1 MLLGYF
7 LKQIGQTEPQAVTP
21 EELQPGSVVV
31 AVANMQQL
39 REIGL
44 PCAIRFG
51 IVENSQSVIC
61 RCPESESME
70 APNFKVKRL
79 SMAEFAG
86 GGMTLYRCHVEGERS
101 RMAVLLKAQM
111 QANAGTRSRKLCSYP
126 GDDFVA
132 DCISNSPEAERVQQ
146 LGGMGQHWWTPLKMS
161 LKASLKWMG
170 LESWSDKLPEKAN
183 LQVLDLTHHGIAIEG
198 EQVIHFSTRRVPD
211 ETNLIK
217 TDSLPMFREIGDETT
232 AGSPVHYDEETPEQ
246 RLLCR
251 NRAVW
256 VFFHSDEWGTYNLAA
271 NNCEHFSRYCR
282 IGKKESLQI
291 KAVIMK
297 ALEVVLGV
305 IPNTLCPTPLSI
317 AMRAILKKKTE
328 GFDTPIPGQ
337 LPPAPAENAPFRLP
351 EAQ

>member
-44 PCAIRFG
+44 PCAMRFG
-51 IVENSQSVIC
+51 IVESEKIVIC
-61 RCPESESME
+61 RCPESESMDT
-70 APNFKVKRL
+70 PNFKVKRL

-86 GGMTLYRCHVEGERS
+86 EGMTLYRCHVEGDRS
-101 RMAVLLKAQM
+101 RMGILMKAQM
-111 QANAGTRSRKLCSYP
+111 QANAGPRSRKLCSYP

-132 DCISNSPEAERVQQ
+132 ECISNSPEAERVQQ
-146 LGGMGQHWWTPLKMS
+146 LGGMGQHWWTPLKMT
-161 LKASLKWMG
+161 LKESLKWIGM
-170 LESWSDKLPEKAN
+170 ESWSDKLPEKAN
-183 LQVLDLTHHGIAIEG
+183 LQVFDQTHHGVAIEG

-211 ETNLIK
+211 GTNHIK
-217 TDSLPMFREIGDETT
+217 TDSLPMFRAIGDETT

-256 VFFHSDEWGTYNLAA
+256 VFFHSAEWGTYNLAA

-282 IGKKESLQI
+282 IGKKESLQV
-291 KAVIMK
+291 KAAVMK
-297 ALEVVLGV
+297 ALALLLGM
-305 IPNTLCPTPLSI
+305 IPHIRPLAI
-317 AMRAILKKKTE
+317 ALRAFLNKITDGL
-328 GFDTPIPGQ
+328 DTPIPGS
-337 LPPAPAENAPFRLP
+337 LPPAPDENAPFRLP

>member
-256 VFFHSDEWGTYNLAA
+256 VFFHSDEWGTYCLAR

-297 ALEVVLGV
+297 ALEVVLGM
-305 IPNTLCPTPLSI
+305 IPHIRPLAI
-317 AMRAILKKKTE
+317 ALRAILKKKTE
-328 GFDTPIPGQ
+328 GFDTPIPGS
-337 LPPAPAENAPFRLP
+337 LPPAPDENAPFRLP
-351 EAQ
+351 EANK